1 MCDWEKLSDEEIEY
15 GNRRYMLGKK
25 VGNIIDRAIRLIHMR
40 RRSYLQDIVESW
52 LLRLW

>member
-25 VGNIIDRAIRLIHMR
+25 VAI
-40 RRSYLQDIVESW
+40 
-52 LLRLW
+52 LLAVQ